1 MGVKLFTA
9 AGPDYN
15 EVKDHLFDQY
25 EFPAFDPRT
34 GLSREALVHGF
45 EDTLKKYE
53 EAGLPPLARKAG
65 LFSYVLDN
73 AQIDVDPVDWF
84 ADHFDH
90 ANNLLYRLHERRR
103 REEGEGA
110 VREGARIIREA
121 SESGAFFAE
130 LDLGHISPG
139 WRNLLEKGLPGILE
153 EAREKL
159 AGLKNQVN
167 SCADSSAN
175 PCIDLRENPC
185 ATADQSLSSAIDAD
199 QVSASSPVIFYSSVI
214 TVYEAAIRFC
224 GRLENEARRMIT
236 EHPEARDRMEK
247 LAACLSALQNRAP
260 ETLYEA
266 LELAYLFHQLIEFEG
281 EWVRSMG
288 SFEWNFGRFYEADIM
303 AGRITEEDARE
314 LIRYFWMKFFANTR
328 GSGNGKNFYF
338 GGLRDADNVN
348 IGPLSYLALELFYEL
363 NQPDPKLS
371 IKLNKRTPERFR
383 RLIAKCLQGGRT
395 NMVIV
400 NDDETISAVRGRG
413 VSVEDSYEYLL
424 IGCYEP
430 AIEGKE
436 AACNMCVKFNL
447 AKPVELALTNGRD
460 PMNGKM
466 VGIETGDSESFTDFE
481 EFYSAYEK
489 QLAFQLQN
497 VQKAITDY
505 ERRWPVIN
513 PEPFISATFPPC
525 MESGRDISAGGAK
538 YNNTGSMGGGLANAA
553 DSLTAI
559 KRIVFEEK
567 RMTMR
572 ALRTM
577 LERDFEGY
585 SRELLYLKNRVPK
598 WGNND
603 TDADAM
609 AKRVTESYTSRVNGV
624 PNGHGGIFTASMF
637 TLDHCFTLGHRTGAL
652 PDGRARGH
660 YLAKGIGA
668 MTGMDK
674 AGVTAQIES
683 VSKLDF
689 QTIPNGSVLD
699 LYLHPTAVDGEKGID
714 TLLQLIDTYFDRGGY
729 GVQFNILNAEDLKK
743 AQQHPEEYRTLQVR
757 VCGWNVYFVTL
768 NEEQQNHFIETT
780 MQMV

>member
-1 MGVKLFTA
+1 MEQRIFTA
-9 AGPDYN
+9 TGPDYS

-25 EFPAFDPRT
+25 ACPAFDERT
-34 GLSREALVHGF
+34 GLSREALTAGF
-45 EDTLKKYE
+45 EELINE
-53 EAGLPPLARKAG
+53 NAALPPIIRKAK
-65 LFSYVLDN
+65 LFSYVLTN
-73 AQIDVDPVDWF
+73 ARIDVDPVDWF

-90 ANNLLYRLHERRR
+90 GKDLLYRLHERRR

-110 VREGARIIREA
+110 VKEGATIIREA

-153 EAREKL
+153 EARER
-159 AGLKNQVN
+159 LKTYTKTHTNGAEN
-167 SCADSSAN
+167 STDYSTDPA
-175 PCIDLRENPC
+175 
-185 ATADQSLSSAIDAD
+185 
-199 QVSASSPVIFYSSVI
+199 IFYNAVI
-214 TVYEAAIRFC
+214 TVYEAAIRFLS
-224 GRLENEARRMIT
+224 RLEAQARLMAE
-236 EHPEARDRMEK
+236 EHPEAKDRMDK
-247 LAACLSALQNRAP
+247 LAACLAALQNRAP

-266 LELAYLFHQLIEFEG
+266 LELAFIFHQLIEFEG

-288 SFEWNFGRFYEADIM
+288 SFEWNFGRFYEADLA

-338 GGLRDADNVN
+338 GGLRDKDTVN

-371 IKLNKRTPERFR
+371 IKLNKKTPERFR

-400 NDDETISAVRGRG
+400 NDDESLEAVRMRG
-413 VSVEDSYEYLL
+413 ASLEDSYEYLL

-447 AKPVELALTNGRD
+447 AKPVELALTNGLD
-460 PMNGKM
+460 PMNGKR
-466 VGIETGDSESFTDFE
+466 VGIETGDSSTFTTFD
-481 EFYSAYEK
+481 EFYDAYEK
-489 QLAFQLQN
+489 QLAWQLKN

-505 ERRWPVIN
+505 ERRWPYIN
-513 PEPFISATFPPC
+513 PEPFISGTFVPC
-525 MESGRDISAGGAK
+525 MEKGRDISAGGAK

-567 RMTMR
+567 RLTM
-572 ALRTM
+572 AELRKM
-577 LERDFEGY
+577 LEADFTGY
-585 SRELLYLKNRVPK
+585 ERELLYLKNRVPK

-603 TDADAM
+603 EDADDM
-609 AKRVTESYTSRVNGV
+609 AARVAKSYTSRVNGV

-652 PDGRARGH
+652 PDGRPRGH

-689 QTIPNGSVLD
+689 HDIPNGSVLD
-699 LYLHPTAVDGEKGID
+699 LYLHPSAVDGEKGID

-729 GVQFNILNAEDLKK
+729 GVQFNVLNAEDLKK
-743 AQQHPEEYRTLQVR
+743 AQIHPEEYRTLQVR